1 MDAYINKDFRVEI
14 IPYLRNQ
21 KVEENSIAFDLS
33 FNEDRDT
40 SVLDDNS
47 SEKDNEYMTHEYLLS
62 EKVKQKYI
70 NPNLIIEIK
79 RIISNFS
86 KEIRFEK
93 FKDIT
98 DSLLIHRGNLDVIL
112 MIISEVEITKIEEEV
127 HKLKLLFHSMDET
140 SDIPNNLK
148 NNYYTKYEN
157 TNFNLANRINDLQPV
172 YPNNPELFRDPVIY
186 TTNNTIEK
194 NINFKRTMKD
204 EKEISEEEDVIPKL
218 FDDMIKKKKYLY
230 KNYTSYGDLDLYQ
243 NESHLQYRIPIV
255 KKGELCPTYRQ
266 YEVVIRDNASD
277 ELIHKMNLIRI
288 LVYSKMIID
297 MYNKLKVA
305 DIFTDTIYSSNFENT
320 PFSESFFNE
329 FKPPEIE
336 DTSEYLKSLISNFEK
351 KVDKELLTL
360 KHFFTFYDK
369 NGLKFRYDDRKKLIY
384 NVDNNIVENDNIL
397 QEILVQFTEKRKIEG
412 DKIQLARDIY
422 IQYLYLNKINEY
434 VKNNLSYLADLS
446 VDKKEIKLKLVNN
459 LLSKTESMYIFAN
472 QKYLN
477 YHPEENSVLLES
489 KFGSEFTDYMKKVSS
504 EMEFLKPKKT
514 YTDTIEDSLNQYKS
528 MVFKFLDPK

>member
-1 MDAYINKDFRVEI
+1 
-14 IPYLRNQ
+14 
-21 KVEENSIAFDLS
+21 
-33 FNEDRDT
+33 
-40 SVLDDNS
+40 
-47 SEKDNEYMTHEYLLS
+47 MTHEYLLS

-79 RIISNFS
+79 KIISNFS

-112 MIISEVEITKIEEEV
+112 MIISEDEITKIEEEV

-204 EKEISEEEDVIPKL
+204 EKEISEEEDVIPKI

-243 NESHLQYRIPIV
+243 NETHLKYRIPIV
-255 KKGELCPTYRQ
+255 KKGELCPVYRQ
-266 YEVVIRDNASD
+266 FEVVIRENASD
-277 ELIHKMNLIRI
+277 ELINKMNLIRI
-288 LVYSKMIID
+288 LVYSNMIIK
-297 MYNKLKVA
+297 MYEKLKVSI
-305 DIFTDTIYSSNFENT
+305 DSDKVYSTNFENT

-329 FKPPEIE
+329 FKPSEINTNQNQIDYLE
-336 DTSEYLKSLISNFEK
+336 DLVKQIEKKIDIDLLKYKHILVLTDKKEEIKYLYNLDKDILYNLNNNVIDDNTKKEKLISQINQNFKSE
-351 KVDKELLTL
+351 T
-360 KHFFTFYDK
+360 
-369 NGLKFRYDDRKKLIY
+369 
-384 NVDNNIVENDNIL
+384 DNIS
-397 QEILVQFTEKRKIEG
+397 
-412 DKIQLARDIY
+412 LARDIY
-422 IQYLYLNKINEY
+422 IQYTYLKKINEY
-434 VKNNLSYLADLS
+434 VKKNLSYLSEIGKFNNSPSPSSSDDDT
-446 VDKKEIKLKLVNN
+446 VDLVNE

-477 YHPEENSVLLES
+477 YHPNETQISRSEG
-489 KFGSEFTDYMKKVSS
+489 FGSEFTDYMKKVSS
-504 EMEFLKPKKT
+504 EMKFFDPPKT